1 VGREKESGRSK
12 CPDVISGIGS
22 KHGSTRELKGNSP
35 GESVLTSG
43 KCLIAREPG
52 EPLKMGKQKTAI
64 RAGALVDDAK
74 KWKAIDWKQARRQIR
89 RLQVRIAKAVKERMA
104 ASQ

>member
-1 VGREKESGRSK
+1 M
-12 CPDVISGIGS
+12 
-22 KHGSTRELKGNSP
+22 
-35 GESVLTSG
+35 
-43 KCLIAREPG
+43 
-52 EPLKMGKQKTAI
+52 KMGKQKTAI